1 MFDTLTDPAP
11 ASLPTPGA
19 VLAAVVDRALEAVTE
34 HADVELR
41 RLLVAAEQLTS
52 WSQSAS
58 AAVIAEIARRD
69 LLRQQELRNDLLARG
84 EEVTGGM
91 GFRYRMFADDP
102 HRFLADEVA
111 TELAVSRGSAQHKVE
126 FALTLEQYP
135 QVAAAMR
142 GGRLDRP
149 KADAIAELLASVESD
164 AFRDTLEQAAVE
176 YGARH
181 TRPQLRAWLRKRILA
196 EEPQVAER
204 RRQEAKRQRRV
215 RMYELGDGMAT
226 VAADL
231 PAETALAIYR
241 TIDQLAHASCAE
253 EQLSQRTV
261 SPVPSVSPVP
271 RVTAD
276 GRTMEQRRADV
287 FADLLLARR
296 TNGFPGTAAGGT
308 AEVEMQVVV
317 DAATLAAA
325 ANEPGELKG
334 YGPITGEHA
343 REIAG
348 RDARWRRLLTDAAG
362 SLLEVTPQTYR
373 PSRSVARFVSMRDL
387 TCRFPGCRRTPTTS
401 ALVPNAAEIDHT
413 IPYPQG
419 HTVPENLALLCKSHH
434 LLKTHSEWRVSQ
446 DQMGVLTWVTP
457 SGRPFRTYPHRYSL
471 DRDSRVWESLDA
483 DPRDGPPP
491 GQGSAGSPMADGAA
505 LASEPRSGAPPD
517 FGAA

>member
-1 MFDTLTDPAP
+1 M
-11 ASLPTPGA
+11 
-19 VLAAVVDRALEAVTE
+19 
-34 HADVELR
+34 
-41 RLLVAAEQLTS
+41 
-52 WSQSAS
+52 
-58 AAVIAEIARRD
+58 
-69 LLRQQELRNDLLARG
+69 
-84 EEVTGGM
+84 
-91 GFRYRMFADDP
+91 
-102 HRFLADEVA
+102 
-111 TELAVSRGSAQHKVE
+111 
-126 FALTLEQYP
+126 
-135 QVAAAMR
+135 
-142 GGRLDRP
+142 
-149 KADAIAELLASVESD
+149 ESD

-176 YGARH
+176 YGVRH

-231 PAETALAIYR
+231 PAEMALAIYR

-253 EQLSQRTV
+253 EQLSQR
-261 SPVPSVSPVP
+261 PVPSVPPVQPVP
-271 RVTAD
+271 SVTSD

-296 TNGFPGTAAGGT
+296 TNGLPDTAAGGT
-308 AEVEMQVVV
+308 AGVEMQVVV

-348 RDARWRRLLTDAAG
+348 GDSRWRRLLTDPAG
-362 SLLEVTPQTYR
+362 RLLEVAPQTYK

-413 IPYPQG
+413 IPFPQG

-446 DQMGVLTWVTP
+446 DKLGVLTWVTP
-457 SGRPFRTYPHRYSL
+457 SGRPFRTYPHRWIGIQATRIQSTGIQGTG
-471 DRDSRVWESLDA
+471 RHRARSR
-483 DPRDGPPP
+483 
-491 GQGSAGSPMADGAA
+491 
-505 LASEPRSGAPPD
+505 LARP
-517 FGAA
+517 